1 MTMIMIIMVIMV
13 MVAMVVAGMISVQI
27 KPTQLNIFKVLKE
40 MVEEGQSWIKIAVK
54 VLTLESQCG

>member
-13 MVAMVVAGMISVQI
+13 MMVMVVAGMISVQI

-40 MVEEGQSWIKIAVK
+40 MVEEGPK
-54 VLTLESQCG
+54 LD